1 MIPAITARQSAQQGA
16 TQSSQFSVAA
26 PSGGLNTREN
36 LAALPA
42 SDAQTLINMIPGPA
56 GVVSRRGY
64 VEFTTGLDGVTETI
78 VEFSNQA
85 VTQMVAASGG
95 KLYTVA
101 TSGTATEIGTGFTNA
116 RWQTAQSNGKL
127 ILVNGEDAP
136 QQWDGTTL
144 GAISLSGTGLTAA
157 NLLGVMIHQSR
168 AFYIEDSAPW
178 FWYAGAGAYAGT
190 LTKFDLSQIAL
201 KGGNIKCFGSWS
213 RDGGSGP
220 DDFAVFIM
228 TTGEVIVYQGIDPG
242 DAAAWSLVGRYYI
255 SPPVD
260 IRGVAQFANDLFVM
274 TQDDYVPLSKVLA
287 QAGSGI
293 VSTKLTGAASKVWAT
308 NSANTGWQAHL
319 YTRSKWMLFNVP
331 KSANTSCQFG
341 IYTPTGACFQF
352 EGWNARCFGNAYDR
366 LYMGGT
372 GGKIYLCDEGLNDN
386 GAAIDI
392 ECQQAF
398 NLLGSNNRKQVTAFI
413 PVVVAEGD
421 VTLDASVAFD
431 YGTTGV
437 FQRVSAGASGFQWDD
452 AGTLWDVATWA
463 PEGEQRGIP
472 YSAVGVG
479 RAVSLRIKTR
489 LLNQQVGLYRTDYLY
504 KRLRGFV

>member
-1 MIPAITARQSAQQGA
+1 MIPAITARQSSQQGA
-16 TQSSQFSVAA
+16 AQTSQFSIAA

-36 LAALPA
+36 LAALPP
-42 SDAQTLINMIPGPA
+42 SDAQTLINMVPGPA
-56 GVVSRRGY
+56 GVISRRGY
-64 VEFTTGLDGVTETI
+64 TEFASGLDGVTETI
-78 VEFSNQA
+78 VEYSDQA
-85 VTQMVAASGG
+85 VTQMVAASGT
-95 KLYTVA
+95 KIYTVS
-101 TSGTATEIGTGFTNA
+101 TNGTETEIGTGFTNA
-116 RWQTAQSNGKL
+116 RWQTAQSNNVL
-127 ILVNGEDAP
+127 IMVNGEDAP

-144 GAISLSGTGLTAA
+144 GAITMSGTGLTAA

-168 AFYIEDSAPW
+168 AFYIENNAPW
-178 FWYAGAGAYAGT
+178 FWYAGAGAYSGT
-190 LTKFDLSQIAL
+190 LTKFDLSQIAS

-220 DDFAVFIM
+220 DDYAVFIM

-255 SPPVD
+255 SAPVD
-260 IRGVAQFANDLFVM
+260 VRGVAQFANDLFVM

-293 VSTKLTGAASKVWAT
+293 VSTKLTGAASDVWAR
-308 NSANTGWQAHL
+308 NSNNTGWQAHL

-331 KSANTSCQFG
+331 KSSTEACQFG

-386 GAAIDI
+386 GVAINI

-398 NLLGSNNRKQVTAFI
+398 AGDNRRKQVTAFI
-413 PVVVAEGD
+413 PVIVAQGD

-431 YGTTGV
+431 YGTATV
-437 FQRVSAGASGFQWDD
+437 FQRVSSGIGGVQWDAAD
-452 AGTLWDVATWA
+452 ALWDVALWA
-463 PEGEQRGIP
+463 PEGEQRGVP
-472 YSAVGVG
+472 YCAVGTG
-479 RAVSLRIKTR
+479 RAVSLRIKTK